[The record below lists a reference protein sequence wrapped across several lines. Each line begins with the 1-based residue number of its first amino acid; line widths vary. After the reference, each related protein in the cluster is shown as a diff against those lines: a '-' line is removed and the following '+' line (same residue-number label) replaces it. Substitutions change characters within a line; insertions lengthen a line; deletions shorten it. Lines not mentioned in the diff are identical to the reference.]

1 MKLKGIL
8 AIKAAKGK
16 ILPLMVG
23 SNLVRIEEKPIEIDS
38 DQLSYS
44 AKLIL
49 KRAIKDMDVEL
60 VQKSQGGNK

>member
-1 MKLKGIL
+1 
-8 AIKAAKGK
+8 
-16 ILPLMVG
+16 MVG

-49 KRAIKDMDVEL
+49 KRAIKDKDVEL